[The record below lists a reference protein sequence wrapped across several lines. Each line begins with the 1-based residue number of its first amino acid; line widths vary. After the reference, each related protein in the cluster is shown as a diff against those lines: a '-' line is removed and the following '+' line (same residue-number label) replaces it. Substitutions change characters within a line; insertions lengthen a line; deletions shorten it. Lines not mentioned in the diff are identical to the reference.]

1 MSEKFSDMLVVSDID
16 GTLLQAGYGIPK
28 ENIEAIDSFIEA
40 GGLFTVAT
48 GRSVESV
55 SKYVEW
61 LRFSAPAILCNG
73 GLIYD
78 FKTRRILYERTLDSS
93 VIGIVD
99 ELMNSF
105 DEIGIEVH
113 KGGKICAVKMNEAVL
128 QHTAVEHISF
138 TLTDISNVTGEWNKI
153 LIADTPE
160 NIAKI
165 KKFVEKRQKTDS
177 VYKRFDFIQTSATYY
192 EIIPVGVNKGE
203 GLKKLAEIMKID
215 MKKTVAIGDFDND
228 IPMLE
233 AAGYAAA
240 VADASPIVRSRADV
254 TVRSCLQGG
263 VAELLESM
271 NTLHD
276 GYIQMRLDI

>member
-1 MSEKFSDMLVVSDID
+1 MLVVSDID

-28 ENIEAIDSFIEA
+28 ENIEAIDNFIEA

-61 LRFSAPAILCNG
+61 LKFSAPAILCNG

-93 VIGIVD
+93 VEGIV
-99 ELMNSF
+99 EEIMGSF
-105 DEIGIEVH
+105 DDIGVEVH

-138 TLTDISNVTGEWNKI
+138 TLTDISNVGGDWNKI
-153 LIADTPE
+153 LIADVPE
-160 NIAKI
+160 NIAKV
-165 KKFVEKRQKTDS
+165 KKFVEKRQKTES
-177 VYKRFDFIQTSATYY
+177 LYKRFDFVQTSATYY
-192 EIIPVGVNKGE
+192 EIIPTGVNKGE
-203 GLKKLAEIMKID
+203 GLKKLAEIMGID

-233 AAGYAAA
+233 VAGYAAA
-240 VADASPIVRSRADV
+240 VADAAPNVRSRADV